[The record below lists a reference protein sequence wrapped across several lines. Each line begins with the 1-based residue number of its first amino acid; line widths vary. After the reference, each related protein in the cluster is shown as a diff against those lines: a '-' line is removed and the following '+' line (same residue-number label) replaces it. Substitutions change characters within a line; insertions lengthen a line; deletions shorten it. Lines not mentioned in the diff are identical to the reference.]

1 MWFSQAEGVEA
12 GGAGELPAAG
22 RTSARPNPR
31 TEGRKGCGPVPGS
44 PGWGAA
50 AFLPTP
56 GHSRPSHRL
65 FSALGL
71 RLPVAATITICKA
84 LPVDAP
90 RADPTAR
97 CGRAGGAAPGVPG
110 PGLTVSGVRGPP
122 GASQL
127 RQGGGGWGV
136 SSDTAWCLR
145 RRCLSPGHYP
155 RYPARGA
162 QESRTPIPAVPP
174 TTWSPNA
181 EPRGARGRPSPRHC
195 RRPGLAATRHF
206 LRHRPRRG

>member
-90 RADPTAR
+90 RADRSCIRELCHSSKSLGTKKLSTLSPLDSYLLYDGVSRNPCDFTVTSGGLLGSGGWCQAEAEGIDAHGVLADGEGR
-97 CGRAGGAAPGVPG
+97 LGRALPAGAMSLLPAQHLCP
-110 PGLTVSGVRGPP
+110 VSCE
-122 GASQL
+122 QI
-127 RQGGGGWGV
+127 
-136 SSDTAWCLR
+136 SSW
-145 RRCLSPGHYP
+145 
-155 RYPARGA
+155 
-162 QESRTPIPAVPP
+162 
-174 TTWSPNA
+174 WW
-181 EPRGARGRPSPRHC
+181 
-195 RRPGLAATRHF
+195 
-206 LRHRPRRG
+206 